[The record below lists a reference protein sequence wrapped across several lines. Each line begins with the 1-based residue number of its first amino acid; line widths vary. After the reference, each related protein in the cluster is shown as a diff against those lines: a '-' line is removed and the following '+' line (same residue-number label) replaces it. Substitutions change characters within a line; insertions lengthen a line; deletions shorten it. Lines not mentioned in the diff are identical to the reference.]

1 MIVEQVRMVDDD
13 IGVDAVK
20 VGMLADAPTVQAAV
34 EALGLVA
41 DAPMVLDPVMVAES
55 GALLLDD
62 AGRKALIE
70 LVLPLAAVA
79 TPNLAEARELSG
91 LGNDASQAELA
102 RAVHSLGPDAVVV
115 TGGHSEGLADVFFDG
130 DTVETIEG
138 ERHPG
143 GATHGS
149 GCTHSSALAAL
160 LARGETPLEAARG
173 ARRIAS
179 EAVGQ
184 ALATIGSGAGPVDA
198 LGVTRFRGRP

>member
-1 MIVEQVRMVDDD
+1 V
-13 IGVDAVK
+13 
-20 VGMLADAPTVQAAV
+20 
-34 EALGLVA
+34 
-41 DAPMVLDPVMVAES
+41 VLDPVMVAES
-55 GALLLDD
+55 GAVLLDED
-62 AGRKALIE
+62 ARSALVE
-70 LVLPLAAVA
+70 HLLPLTAVA
-79 TPNLAEARELSG
+79 TPNIPEAAALTGLAE
-91 LGNDASQAELA
+91 DAGQEQLA
-102 RAVHSLGPDAVVV
+102 RAVHELGPDAVVV